1 MFKDSKT
8 PNPFIE
14 HFPNDDGSAAE
25 NALPDHIYMDCMG
38 LGAGCCC
45 LQITFRASDIDEAR
59 YLYDQLAVVS
69 PIMVRTCVCVCV
81 CVCVCACFCASVLS
95 PCACVHEHV
104 RLHRRDCATVRITKN
119 FLLVFKYF

>member
-25 NALPDHIYMDCMG
+25 NALPGHIYMDCMG

-45 LQITFRASDIDEAR
+45 LQVTFRASDIDEAR

-69 PIMVRTCVCVCV
+69 PIMVRTCVCLCV
-81 CVCVCACFCASVLS
+81 HVSVLLCSPRVQLCMCAC
-95 PCACVHEHV
+95 ACTF
-104 RLHRRDCATVRITKN
+104 A
-119 FLLVFKYF
+119 